1 MVFYVKT
8 LTIPGE
14 NVVTGVSSER
24 KLSRKNAK
32 IFVRISQTF
41 SKISHFFAKI
51 KKATYIMRKLCK
63 ISENTF
69 RKNCFCEILRK
80 MILRKKYFTKIIVVE
95 NIFFAKF
102 SRNNLS
108 FSLETQVV
116 ILTEVFLENNF
127 LLFGLVLSVLIQ
139 IFKLF
144 L

>member
-69 RKNCFCEILRK
+69 RKNCFCEILGK

-95 NIFFAKF
+95 NIFFFEIFAKQF
-102 SRNNLS
+102 ILFARNPSRHPYRS
-108 FSLETQVV
+108 FP
-116 ILTEVFLENNF
+116 
-127 LLFGLVLSVLIQ
+127 G
-139 IFKLF
+139 K
-144 L
+144 